1 MAQIEHRAALVI
13 IAAFA
18 CWSGLPGP
26 AAFAVDDGAPPAVQ
40 ETAPAVESAAPP
52 PEGAVPPAAEKA
64 MPVNDGPPV
73 LLAVTGVRSDDV
85 LHLRDVPSADSKSL
99 AGIPP
104 NARGLKKIGCMRV
117 QLSMDRYMYMSKEER
132 NYAQA
137 PWCRVE
143 YKGLQGWVAARYVK
157 EEGTTKR

>member
-1 MAQIEHRAALVI
+1 MAHIEHHAKLVI

-18 CWSGLPGP
+18 CWSGFPGP
-26 AAFAVDDGAPPAVQ
+26 AAFAVDDGAPPAV
-40 ETAPAVESAAPP
+40 ETPAAENAAPSA
-52 PEGAVPPAAEKA
+52 EGAVQPAAEEA

-99 AGIPP
+99 ADIPP

-132 NYAQA
+132 NHAQA

-143 YKGLQGWVAARYVK
+143 YKGLQGWVSARYVK

>member
-1 MAQIEHRAALVI
+1 MAHIEHHTARVI

-18 CWSGLPGP
+18 FWSGLPGP
-26 AAFAVDDGAPPAVQ
+26 AAFAAEDGAPPAIE
-40 ETAPAVESAAPP
+40 ETAPAVENAASAA
-52 PEGAVPPAAEKA
+52 EET

-99 AGIPP
+99 ADIPP

-143 YKGLQGWVAARYVK
+143 YKGLQGWVSARYVK

>member
-1 MAQIEHRAALVI
+1 MAHIEHHATRAI

-18 CWSGLPGP
+18 FWSGIPGP
-26 AAFAVDDGAPPAVQ
+26 AAFAAEDGAPPAIEEPV
-40 ETAPAVESAAPP
+40 PAVENAASSAEAAGPP
-52 PEGAVPPAAEKA
+52 PAEEA
-64 MPVNDGPPV
+64 LPVNDGPPV

-85 LHLRDVPSADSKSL
+85 LHLRNDPSADSKSL

-104 NARGLKKIGCMRV
+104 NAHGLKKIGCMQV
-117 QLSMDRYMYMSKEER
+117 QLSMDRYMYMTKEER
-132 NYAQA
+132 RDAQL